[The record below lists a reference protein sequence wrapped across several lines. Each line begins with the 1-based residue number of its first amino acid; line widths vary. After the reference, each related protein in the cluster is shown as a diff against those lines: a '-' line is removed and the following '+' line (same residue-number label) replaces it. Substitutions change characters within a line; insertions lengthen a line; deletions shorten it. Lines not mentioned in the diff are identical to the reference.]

1 MKRRMMA
8 CALLSGMLLGSAA
21 LAAKPAGPKLLQ
33 GNVTEVLDGQ
43 SLRLQPATG
52 AAVLVR
58 LDGIEA
64 PLSCQE
70 HGEAAKLALQGLVL
84 QQSVTLAS
92 ASRDAQG
99 HLVATVML
107 GERNVN
113 RSQVEEG
120 WAFSERVKWDRGP
133 YVKEER
139 VAAALR
145 RGMNAT
151 GAPLTP
157 TKFLRTH
164 APCPAPAAPG

>member
-1 MKRRMMA
+1 MMRRTMA
-8 CALLSGMLLGSAA
+8 WALWSGLLLATAA
-21 LAAKPAGPKLLQ
+21 LAAKPAAPKPLQ
-33 GNVTEVLDGQ
+33 GQVTEVLDGQ
-43 SLRLQPATG
+43 SLRLQPAEGT
-52 AAVLVR
+52 AVVVR
-58 LDGIEA
+58 LEGIEA
-64 PLSCQE
+64 PLPCQE
-70 HGEAAKLALQGLVL
+70 HGAAARLALQGLVL

-92 ASRDAQG
+92 PSRDAQG

-113 RSQVEEG
+113 RAQVEEG

-151 GAPLTP
+151 GTP
-157 TKFLRTH
+157 ETPARFLRTH
-164 APCPAPAAPG
+164 APCPAASAPG